1 MNMDF
6 KKILAILLKREFF
19 VYYGFIFVLLF
30 FSITLSDT
38 GFLSVT
44 NLMNIIKQT
53 TPITIMAIGLTFAL
67 ACGHIDLSIGS
78 VVALSALVGAVLMQ
92 DYPAPVAIFAA
103 LMVGVAIG
111 IINGVLI
118 EWLKVSSLLV
128 TLGTMGIISGIS
140 RIFTNLE
147 AIPIINQD
155 FNFIFGS
162 GSFGIISTLFLWTIG
177 IFIIAFIA
185 LNKTR
190 YGRHLLA
197 TGGNSK
203 AAHAVGIDVV
213 KIRIIALVI
222 TSGAAA
228 LAGLLYSGRLHG
240 ARYTLGEADLLT
252 VIAAV
257 AIGGT
262 SLFGGRASIMGAVIG
277 SWLMGIINNGLIISG
292 FSTNEQLIARGL
304 ILVAAVA
311 IGAKEDRK

>member
-1 MNMDF
+1 MNQH
-6 KKILAILLKREFF
+6 LAQLSRLFLKREYF
-19 VYYGFIFVLLF
+19 VYYGFFLVLLF
-30 FSITLSDT
+30 FAVTLSDT
-38 GFLSVT
+38 GFFTTT
-44 NLMNIIKQT
+44 NLMNIVRQT

-92 DYPAPVAIFAA
+92 DYPMPVAIFAA
-103 LMVGVAIG
+103 LMVGVVIG
-111 IINGVLI
+111 FINGVLI

-128 TLGTMGIISGIS
+128 TLGTMGVIAGIS
-140 RIFTNLE
+140 RKFTNLE
-147 AIPIINQD
+147 AIPIINQN
-155 FNFIFGS
+155 FNFAFGS
-162 GSFGIISTLFLWTIG
+162 GSFGAISVLFIWTIL
-177 IFIIAFIA
+177 IFVVGYIS

-197 TGGNSK
+197 TGGNAK
-203 AAHAVGIDVV
+203 AAHAVGINVV
-213 KIRIIALVI
+213 KTRIIALMI
-222 TSGAAA
+222 TSSAAA
-228 LAGLLYSGRLHG
+228 LAGLLYAGRLHG

-262 SLFGGRASIMGAVIG
+262 CLFGGRASIMGAVIG
-277 SWLMGIINNGLIISG
+277 SWMMGVINNGLILSG

-304 ILVAAVA
+304 ILVVAVA